1 MKLVLDIDRRVSTEH
16 QCVTI
21 TELHGS
27 LLGTANLGR
36 EALSAIFPAIMA
48 AVPRCRKLVFESGC
62 DIQFV
67 AIESINRKEFPS
79 EGTYHTDRLENTEGL
94 FGTFFC

>member
-1 MKLVLDIDRRVSTEH
+1 MELVLDIDRRVSTEH

-27 LLGTANLGR
+27 LLGTADLRG
-36 EALSAIFPAIMA
+36 EALSAIFPAILA
-48 AVPRCRKLVFESGC
+48 AVPRCKKLVFESGC

-67 AIESINRKEFPS
+67 VTESIIRKESPS
-79 EGTYHTDRLENTEGL
+79 ENTYRQDRLENTDGL
-94 FGTFFC
+94 FGTFVC